1 MGEKGG
7 MNPPTGYF
15 LPFSFFAAGFFTAF
29 FVDSVALD
37 GKYLTDIR
45 EVEVVVQLSR
55 RPIGT

>member
-29 FVDSVALD
+29 FVAPHPFDPH
-37 GKYLTDIR
+37 DI
-45 EVEVVVQLSR
+45 
-55 RPIGT
+55 